1 MTMTALPNIR
11 RTVAKLI
18 DPRTVPVR
26 YSRLKLMSRSA
37 LHYYDAIQDPSDHDS
52 LARRIGR
59 GAHAMIL
66 GQPFVVFYGAVRRG
80 KEWDAFKLEHAGEEI
95 LNETEYEKSVRI
107 ADAVMSNADA
117 VRLLFGPGHKLELPI
132 AWSLDGRACQSRP
145 DSFTADVVSELK
157 TSRTTEPS
165 KFVRD
170 AQQMGYH
177 GQLSFYQEAI
187 RSAGLGSPREAVIV
201 AVESERPNT
210 VTCFELTQRAL
221 EVGRS
226 MWRLWFERLRVC
238 EDSDNWPAYSETVL
252 PFDCEPELELEGFDE
267 DDGAA
272 GQSMPF

>member
-1 MTMTALPNIR
+1 VRNITSLAVKPAL
-11 RTVAKLI
+11 V

-26 YSRLKLMSRSA
+26 YSRLKLMARSA

-66 GQPFVVFYGAVRRG
+66 GQPFVVWTG
-80 KEWDAFKLEHAGEEI
+80 KTRQGKAWEAFEAEHDGKAEI
-95 LNETEYEKSVRI
+95 LNRNEYERSVRI
-107 ADAVMSNADA
+107 TDSIMSHKDA
-117 VRLLFGPGHKLELPI
+117 VRFLFPAGHNLEQLIEWELGGHP
-132 AWSLDGRACQSRP
+132 AQSRP
-145 DSFTADVVSELK
+145 DSFSADCVAELK
-157 TSRTTEPS
+157 TARNTRPD
-165 KFVRD
+165 KFIRD

-187 RSAGLGSPREAVIV
+187 RSAGLGSPRDAVIV

-238 EDSDNWPAYSETVL
+238 EESDNWPAYSETVL
-252 PFDCEPELELEGFDE
+252 PFDVEPELELEGFDE
-267 DDGAA
+267 DEGAA
-272 GQSMPF
+272 DQPMPF